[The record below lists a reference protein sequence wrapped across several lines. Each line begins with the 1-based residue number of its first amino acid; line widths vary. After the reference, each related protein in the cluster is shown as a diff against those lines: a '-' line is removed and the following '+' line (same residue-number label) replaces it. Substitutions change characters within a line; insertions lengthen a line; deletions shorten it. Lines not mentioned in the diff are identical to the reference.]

1 MNLFI
6 VWSGDLSE
14 RTAGLLGQ
22 WFTQLMPWLKVHVPS
37 GDSYGGIGWFS
48 NEWKALQSAEFG
60 ILILTKENLNSPWFL
75 FEAGVL
81 FSKLDR
87 SSLFPVVV
95 DLSIADLSGPLAQF
109 QAVKADQDGVSKL
122 AQAINMKS
130 LEMHRGGLEGEVLM
144 KAMEASWPGFEPLVT
159 NLKPGSPP
167 QRMRSDRE
175 VLYEILELSR
185 SIARNVESQKVTEIA
200 PLTDDPSKAKR
211 PPAGPLSYPG
221 RESLAKLSDLAKE
234 LSERK

>member
-14 RTAGLLGQ
+14 RAAGLLGQ
-22 WFTQLMPWLKVHVPS
+22 WFTQLMPWIKVHVPS
-37 GDSYGGIGWFS
+37 GDSYGGMGWFS
-48 NEWKALQSAEFG
+48 KEWKALQSAEFG
-60 ILILTKENLNSPWFL
+60 ILILTKENLNSPWLL

-81 FSKLDR
+81 FNKLDR
-87 SSLFPVVV
+87 PSIFPVVV

-109 QAVKADQDGVSKL
+109 QAVRADQEGISKL
-122 AQAINMKS
+122 AQAINLKS
-130 LEMHRGGLEGEVLM
+130 LEARQGGFEGETL
-144 KAMEASWPGFEPLVT
+144 KEAFEASWPGFESSLT
-159 NLKPGSPP
+159 IQKPESQR

-185 SIARNVESQKVTEIA
+185 TIARNVESQKMPEIE
-200 PLTDDPSKAKR
+200 PLADDRSKTKR
-211 PPAGPLSYPG
+211 PPAGELSYPG

-234 LSERK
+234 LSDRK